1 MARRWQQRCQR
12 WQVTSRAPRMSGESC
27 IARSSPLNTP
37 EYKVRDTQPDWT
49 SPAEMKIVTDILL
62 NLLGVGEL
70 IENLKTVVEDK
81 LGRNRRRSPRSLLE
95 GKVSDGWL
103 DGVAVPVAGQQPRSR
118 HPTLYPKSPGP
129 APADSHHHRR

>member
-1 MARRWQQRCQR
+1 M
-12 WQVTSRAPRMSGESC
+12 
-27 IARSSPLNTP
+27 NTP